1 MVKKGQIEAI
11 GLVVILILLVL
22 LGLFFIKYS
31 GKDEID
37 NDRFLSSRAN
47 NFLNSLRQVSIGA
60 SSFED
65 FALECCVGDS
75 SSCGDIESSMEANG
89 GSYLD
94 EDFYFELK
102 CADESTPVVKTTS
115 CASTVASGHVVLI
128 SGDEMF
134 VRLCREN

>member
-65 FALECCVGDS
+65 FAVEYCAGNDGIRDQIEDSMLE
-75 SSCGDIESSMEANG
+75 NG
-89 GSYLD
+89 GNYLD

-102 CADESTPVVKTTS
+102 CANDSPSVEKTVD
-115 CASTVASGHVVLI
+115 CVSTVASGHVVLI